1 MSKNNENT
9 GQHFNIGGDFNN
21 SGKIKSS
28 QVKSGNQ
35 IDKTVTNNKLI
46 INKPPVSQNK
56 YKEPETHRPNL
67 KDREGD
73 IVTGVGYI
81 SKKYD
86 DKKYTIINLVDDKGY
101 YMADHTQLD
110 MKEYNYNYN
119 VNLDETRFVEF
130 TGKVKEYTRSNGTKD
145 YEIIL
150 QHKPKL
156 FDGTW
161 INSPDYSLT
170 DKEPDIDKIS
180 DFISHK
186 AYTRDIQDLIINISK
201 ELNILTKFDYEN
213 NFIFDYIVNTFFLNR
228 ATYDLYEGNI
238 RGISCSNEALVDL
251 LYIISST
258 YFLFK
263 TSNILKL
270 DSILGHITSWCNVLQ
285 HVVDYFVDTTSPNCK
300 KFKKYCKQHL
310 NIETDIELTKAW
322 DVMKN
327 RKRNFGNNPNPD
339 NYELSDILEMSYY
352 VLDKYIQ

>member
-9 GQHFNIGGDFNN
+9 GQQFNIGGDFNN

-46 INKPPVSQNK
+46 INKPSVSQIK

-67 KDREGD
+67 KDREGN
-73 IVTGVGYI
+73 IVTGVAYI
-81 SKKYD
+81 SNKYD
-86 DKKYTIINLVDDKGY
+86 DKRYTIINLVDNEGY

-110 MKEYNYNYN
+110 MKEYEYDYKID
-119 VNLDETRFVEF
+119 LHKITFVEF
-130 TGKVKEYTRSNGTKD
+130 TGKVNKYTRKNGTED

-150 QHKPKL
+150 QRKPKL

-161 INSPDYSLT
+161 INDPDYSLT
-170 DKEPDIDKIS
+170 NNEPNVDKINNY
-180 DFISHK
+180 ISQK
-186 AYTRDIQDLIINISK
+186 ACTRDIQNLIIEISK

-258 YFLFK
+258 YFYFK

-285 HVVDYFVDTTSPNCK
+285 NVVDYFADTNSPNCK

-310 NIETDIELTKAW
+310 NIETNNELTKAW

-327 RKRNFGNNPNPD
+327 RKRNFGNNPNP
-339 NYELSDILEMSYY
+339 NEYELSSILEMSYY